1 MWPESETL
9 RVVIADDDER
19 YAELIA
25 MLLQSR
31 PELEVIGIAKDGEEA
46 VQLACWQDAD
56 VVLMD
61 IDMPRIDGIVATR
74 LVREAK
80 PRMCVLM
87 LSGADPGRFEEAR
100 EAGAIGY
107 VNKLDA
113 PADLVPA
120 LLALCTT
127 RPRTSTEGTPLHLI
141 RRLRPS
147 AIAATLPGF
156 NPSGRRT
163 ETRQGG
169 TTT

>member
-1 MWPESETL
+1 MWPESEPL

-87 LSGADPGRFEEAR
+87 LSGADPGTLR
-100 EAGAIGY
+100 G
-107 VNKLDA
+107 
-113 PADLVPA
+113 
-120 LLALCTT
+120 
-127 RPRTSTEGTPLHLI
+127 GT
-141 RRLRPS
+141 
-147 AIAATLPGF
+147 G
-156 NPSGRRT
+156 GRRDRV
-163 ETRQGG
+163 RQQA
-169 TTT
+169 

>member
-1 MWPESETL
+1 M
-9 RVVIADDDER
+9 
-19 YAELIA
+19 
-25 MLLQSR
+25 
-31 PELEVIGIAKDGEEA
+31 
-46 VQLACWQDAD
+46 
-56 VVLMD
+56 LMD

-127 RPRTSTEGTPLHLI
+127 P
-141 RRLRPS
+141 
-147 AIAATLPGF
+147 AA
-156 NPSGRRT
+156 NVD
-163 ETRQGG
+163 
-169 TTT
+169 

>member
-1 MWPESETL
+1 MWPEPAPL

-25 MLLQSR
+25 ALLHDL

-46 VQLACWQDAD
+46 IQLACWQDAD

-61 IDMPRIDGIVATR
+61 IDMPRIDGIAATR
-74 LVREAK
+74 IVREAR

-87 LSGADPGRFEEAR
+87 LTSADPARLQEAR
-100 EAGAIGY
+100 DAGAIGY

-120 LLALCTT
+120 LLALCAS
-127 RPRTSTEGTPLHLI
+127 PAVP
-141 RRLRPS
+141 
-147 AIAATLPGF
+147 AD
-156 NPSGRRT
+156 
-163 ETRQGG
+163 
-169 TTT
+169 

>member
-1 MWPESETL
+1 MWPEPAPL

-25 MLLQSR
+25 AILHDRS
-31 PELEVIGIAKDGEEA
+31 ELEVIGIAKDGEEA

-74 LVREAK
+74 LVREAR

-87 LSGADPGRFEEAR
+87 LSGADPERIQDAR
-100 EAGAIGY
+100 DAGAVGY

-120 LLALCTT
+120 LLALCAA
-127 RPRTSTEGTPLHLI
+127 PAAHLD
-141 RRLRPS
+141 
-147 AIAATLPGF
+147 
-156 NPSGRRT
+156 
-163 ETRQGG
+163 
-169 TTT
+169 

>member
-1 MWPESETL
+1 MWPEPAPL

-19 YAELIA
+19 FAELVA
-25 MLLQSR
+25 DLLHGH

-74 LVREAK
+74 LVREAR
-80 PRMCVLM
+80 PRLCVLM
-87 LSGADPGRFEEAR
+87 LSGADPERIEEAR

-107 VNKLDA
+107 INKLHA

-120 LLALCTT
+120 LLAICTT
-127 RPRTSTEGTPLHLI
+127 P
-141 RRLRPS
+141 
-147 AIAATLPGF
+147 AAHGD
-156 NPSGRRT
+156 
-163 ETRQGG
+163 
-169 TTT
+169 

>member
-1 MWPESETL
+1 MWPESAPL

-25 MLLQSR
+25 ALLDDR
-31 PELEVIGIAKDGEEA
+31 PELDVIGIAKNGEEA

-87 LSGADPGRFEEAR
+87 LSGVDPARLQEAR

-113 PADLVPA
+113 PGDLVPA
-120 LLALCTT
+120 LLALCTA
-127 RPRTSTEGTPLHLI
+127 PAA
-141 RRLRPS
+141 RPS
-147 AIAATLPGF
+147 
-156 NPSGRRT
+156 
-163 ETRQGG
+163 
-169 TTT
+169 

>member
-1 MWPESETL
+1 MWPESEPL

-61 IDMPRIDGIVATR
+61 IDMPHIDGIVATR

-87 LSGADPGRFEEAR
+87 LGCGTRAASRQGGR
-100 EAGAIGY
+100 AIGY
-107 VNKLDA
+107 VTSRRTGR
-113 PADLVPA
+113 LVPA

-127 RPRTSTEGTPLHLI
+127 P
-141 RRLRPS
+141 
-147 AIAATLPGF
+147 AA
-156 NPSGRRT
+156 NVD
-163 ETRQGG
+163 
-169 TTT
+169 

>member
-1 MWPESETL
+1 MWPESEPL

-113 PADLVPA
+113 PADLIPA

-127 RPRTSTEGTPLHLI
+127 PV
-141 RRLRPS
+141 LR
-147 AIAATLPGF
+147 AD
-156 NPSGRRT
+156 
-163 ETRQGG
+163 
-169 TTT
+169 